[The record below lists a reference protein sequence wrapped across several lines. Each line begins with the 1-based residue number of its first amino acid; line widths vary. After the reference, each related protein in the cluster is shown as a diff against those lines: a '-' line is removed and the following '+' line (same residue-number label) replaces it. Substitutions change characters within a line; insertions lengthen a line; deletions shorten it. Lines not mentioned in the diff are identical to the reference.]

1 MCASACTVASP
12 HRDLTPDVVSAR
24 RSDPS
29 ADGAEAS
36 TEPACFKRSRRIDP
50 RQTETDD
57 LARDIKEKFMRR
69 RANLMIGYFVSAT
82 ICHGST

>member
-1 MCASACTVASP
+1 MRASACTTVAGP
-12 HRDLTPDVVSAR
+12 HRDLTPGAVGAR

-29 ADGAEAS
+29 ADDAEAS
-36 TEPACFKRSRRIDP
+36 TEPARFRRSRQIDP

-69 RANLMIGYFVSAT
+69 
-82 ICHGST
+82 

>member
-1 MCASACTVASP
+1 MHSSKPA
-12 HRDLTPDVVSAR
+12 RDLTPGAVSGR

-29 ADGAEAS
+29 ADDAGGVDR
-36 TEPACFKRSRRIDP
+36 TGVFKRSRRIDP

-69 RANLMIGYFVSAT
+69 QANLMIGYFVSAT
-82 ICHGST
+82 ICHGLT